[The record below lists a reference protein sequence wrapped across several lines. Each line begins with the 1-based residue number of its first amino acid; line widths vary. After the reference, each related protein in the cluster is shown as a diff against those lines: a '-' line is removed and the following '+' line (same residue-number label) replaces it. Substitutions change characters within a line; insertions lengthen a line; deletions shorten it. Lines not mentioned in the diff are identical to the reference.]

1 MTDDRLMTTRR
12 IVQLLVW
19 FVIAPTLLLLAVF
32 AFLQAAGCAGHAGR
46 PTLPPPEYEDPG
58 SGDDAAESQS
68 PLGMEGGA
76 QRSRE
81 ASP

>member
-1 MTDDRLMTTRR
+1 MTTRR
-12 IVQLLVW
+12 IVQQLVC
-19 FVIAPTLLLLAVF
+19 FVVAPTFIHLGV
-32 AFLQAAGCAGHAGR
+32 AGCAGHAGR

-58 SGDDAAESQS
+58 SGDDRAESQS
-68 PLGMEGGA
+68 PFGMDGGA